1 MAYLNGYEYIKLNKD
16 MGKVCKPHGFEL
28 DPTKKYIIKLSD
40 ELESQISIMQAFM
53 IMGDDGLL
61 SDWHK
66 WLDENGFDS
75 NIPNPTNK
83 YVEKFFGKEPLW
95 KNERSQAL
103 VIKNYEDD
111 DFYIVMECGRTTI
124 GYKYTKVILTLGGCL

>member
-1 MAYLNGYEYIKLNKD
+1 

-40 ELESQISIMQAFM
+40 ELESQECILQAFRV
-53 IMGDDGLL
+53 MGDNGLL
-61 SDWHK
+61 DDWFT
-66 WLDENGFDS
+66 WLDTNGFDS
-75 NIPNPTNK
+75 NFPNPTNE
-83 YVEKFFGKEPLW
+83 YVEQFFGKKPLW

-111 DFYIVMECGRTTI
+111 DFYIVMECGRTTA
-124 GYKYTKVILTLGGCL
+124 GYKYTKVILT

>member
-16 MGKVCKPHGFEL
+16 MGKICKPHGFEL

-40 ELESQISIMQAFM
+40 ELKSQKSILQAFK

-61 SDWHK
+61 SDWWE

-75 NIPNPTNK
+75 NLPNPTNK

-111 DFYIVMECGRTTI
+111 DFYIVMECGRTTA
-124 GYKYTKVILTLGGCL
+124 GPYLHLCV